1 MTTRF
6 VLLGLLITAAP
17 AAAQQLQRPPQQRW
31 ILGANAGGSSSGSN
45 LESSTDWKT
54 GWSAGL
60 NLAYQLQPKFALRA
74 DGNYATNDLSQTS
87 GTPATTTF
95 DKSSL
100 MGNAIWDFKGRAA
113 KLSPYLLGG
122 LGAVK
127 VKDKSLSE
135 SFTQFATNLGVGA
148 NYNLG
153 RVGLRAEGRDMI
165 YKFDHFGYNKTQNDL
180 IWQGGLTVGL

>member
-6 VLLGLLITAAP
+6 VLLGLLIASP
-17 AAAQQLQRPPQQRW
+17 AAAQQLQPPQQRW
-31 ILGANAGGSSSGSN
+31 ILGANVGGSSSGPA

-60 NLAYQLQPKFALRA
+60 NVAYQLQPKLALRA

-87 GTPATTTF
+87 GTPASTTF
-95 DKSSL
+95 DKLSL
-100 MGNAIWDFKGRAA
+100 MGNAVWDFKGRAA
-113 KLSPYLLGG
+113 KLSPYVLGG

-127 VKDKSLSE
+127 VKEKSLSQ
-135 SFTQFATNLGVGA
+135 SFTQFGTNFGLGA

-165 YKFDHFGYNKTQNDL
+165 YKFDHFGYNKTQNDVL
-180 IWQGGLTVGL
+180 WQGGVTVGL